1 MTVQRGHG
9 AASVSPADIR
19 NLARFRY
26 AVRKFLRFSEEAVRD
41 NGLTPQH
48 HQLLLGVAGF
58 TGKGWATIGEL
69 ADFLQVRHHSVVGLV
84 DRAEALG
91 LVRRQLNP
99 DDRREV
105 QIGLTAEGGRKMR
118 ALAELHRRE
127 LLGMRRSFNLLSLEG
142 DRIAKR
148 GTRALAPK
156 RRKARG

>member
-9 AASVSPADIR
+9 AASGLPADIR

-41 NGLTPQH
+41 SGLTPQH

-84 DRAEALG
+84 DRAETLG
-91 LVRRQLNP
+91 LVRRQINP

-105 QIGLTAEGGRKMR
+105 HISLTAEGGRKLR
-118 ALAELHRRE
+118 ALAELHHKE
-127 LLGMRRSFNLLSLEG
+127 LHGMRRSFDLLTLEG
-142 DRIAKR
+142 DRTAKR
-148 GTRALAPK
+148 GTRAQAPR
-156 RRKARG
+156 RRKRA